1 MKLDTNA
8 LLKSAGIGAGAM
20 LVLTLLAQIP
30 FVGIAC
36 CCLIW
41 LGYVGIGALYG
52 VFARKNGALISA
64 GPVALGGAL
73 AAAIAG
79 VVQGII
85 SGIVALVTTS
95 AGMMTE
101 TLSQLQQQGIDIP
114 PEMYQ
119 VYTSAAIGPAAAVMG
134 ICMAIVIGGI
144 MGAIGGAIYGATQGG
159 KAAPA
164 PAVVES
170 PPSPSDWD

>member
-1 MKLDTNA
+1 MKLDSNA

-30 FVGIAC
+30 LVGIAC

-41 LGYVGIGALYG
+41 LGYAGIGALYG
-52 VFARKNGALISA
+52 VFARQNGALISA
-64 GPVALGGAL
+64 GPIALGGAL

-85 SGIVALVTTS
+85 SGIVTLVFTS
-95 AGMMTE
+95 ADMMTQ
-101 TLSQLQQQGIDIP
+101 TLVQLQQQGIDIP
-114 PEMYQ
+114 PEMYD
-119 VYTSAAIGPAAAVMG
+119 VYTSGVMGPLAAVMG
-134 ICMAIVIGGI
+134 ICMAIVFGAVL
-144 MGAIGGAIYGATQGG
+144 GAIGGAIYGATQSG
-159 KAAPA
+159 KGT
-164 PAVVES
+164 PAVAES

>member
-1 MKLDTNA
+1 MKLDGNA
-8 LLKSAGIGAGAM
+8 LLKSAGIGAAAM
-20 LVLTLLAQIP
+20 LVLTLLTQIP

-41 LGYVGIGALYG
+41 LGYAGVGALYG
-52 VFARKNGALISA
+52 VFARQNGALISA

-85 SGIVALVTTS
+85 SGIVTLIFTS
-95 AGMMTE
+95 ADMMTQ
-101 TLSQLQQQGIDIP
+101 TLMQLQQQGIDIP
-114 PEMYQ
+114 PEMYDF
-119 VYTSAAIGPAAAVMG
+119 YASGAMGPAAAVVG
-134 ICMAIVIGGI
+134 LCMAIVIGAVL
-144 MGAIGGAIYGATQGG
+144 GAIGGAIYGATQSG
-159 KAAPA
+159 KGA

-170 PPSPSDWD
+170 PPSPTDWD